1 MSHGATPMSRAR
13 HLELLT
19 LLGTGLLSVA
29 VAVVSAMPSASTYEI
44 SIYGALPSYFWVS
57 IVGALFFGGL
67 VILLSAAEPEDTTWR
82 PALVLMGLSNLVLF
96 LMPFLRGYQMY
107 GREDPMSH
115 LGYIRDFVATGEIGA
130 NIYPPAHV
138 LAVTVADATGL
149 DWMTVAMLLSPMFS
163 LLYYGA
169 MFYVLRA
176 VFDSRREILF
186 GLPFV
191 MLPVL
196 RFAHLGFRPFALSL
210 MLIPV
215 SLYLL
220 FKSDQS
226 ATPAIRTA
234 FVIVLF
240 GQTFYHPLTALFV
253 IGIFVLYRGSNHIP
267 GMSGSYPTTKNLFSL
282 SVALFAV
289 WYTQYAGIL
298 LRFKR
303 IYATVFGVNQGEPPV
318 AAYQS
323 TIQES
328 SPALIDIFRVMVFK
342 YGVEFMLFGLG
353 FVFTAAA
360 VFLIRKGR
368 YVPTPHLGMFIGTV
382 IVFSFGGLFFLVSD
396 LIVPPNRP
404 FQIAKIG
411 AIILVGQLLYVGWT
425 KIDWSR
431 RRIGRTAGFW
441 PIAVVILLLLAS
453 LTTFSVYKSPLN
465 SERNPQV
472 TEMELEGSAWLM
484 GHGEATDNLDRFG
497 ITFHRHHDY
506 RNGVQALDNFDE
518 GTPPNHF
525 NYTRR
530 QYLGSSYESD
540 HYLTI
545 TRKGRITYPELFPG
559 YRDRW
564 RYTPGDFNQLER
576 DQTINRLYDNGD
588 YTQYLVNAT
597 ATDRAAAGP
606 S

>member
-1 MSHGATPMSRAR
+1 MSRAR

-19 LLGTGLLSVA
+19 LLGTGLLILA
-29 VAVVSAMPSASTYEI
+29 VAVVSAVPSATKYEI

-57 IVGALFFGGL
+57 IVGALFVGGL
-67 VILLSAAEPEDTTWR
+67 VILLSAAEPADTTWQ
-82 PALVLMGLSNLVLF
+82 PALALMILSNLVLF

-115 LGYIRDFVATGEIGA
+115 LGYIRDFVVTGEIGA

-138 LAVTVADATGL
+138 LAVTVSDATGL
-149 DWMTVAMLLSPMFS
+149 DWMTVVMVLSPVFS

-169 MFYVLRA
+169 MFYLLRT
-176 VFDSRREILF
+176 VFDSRREMLF
-186 GLPFV
+186 GIPFV

-196 RFAHLGFRPFALSL
+196 RFAHLGFRPFALSI
-210 MLIPV
+210 MLIPF

-226 ATPAIRTA
+226 ATPATRTA

-240 GQTFYHPLTALFV
+240 AQTFYHPLTALFV
-253 IGIFVLYRGSNHIP
+253 IGVFVLYRGSNHVP
-267 GMSGSYPTTKNLFSL
+267 SMGGPFPTTKNLFSI

-303 IYATVFGVNQGEPPV
+303 IYTTLFGVDQGEPPV
-318 AAYQS
+318 AAYQQ

-328 SPALIDIFRVMVFK
+328 SPALIDILRVILFK

-353 FVFTAAA
+353 FTFTVAAA
-360 VFLIRKGR
+360 ALVWKGR
-368 YVPTPHLGMFIGTV
+368 YVPTPHLGMFTGTV
-382 IVFSFGGLFFLVSD
+382 VVFSFGGLLFLVSD

-411 AIILVGQLLYVGWT
+411 AIVLVGQLLYVGWI
-425 KIDWSR
+425 KIDWSE
-431 RRIGRTAGFW
+431 RRIGRTVGFW
-441 PIAVVILLLLAS
+441 PTAVVVLLLLAS
-453 LTTFSVYKSPLN
+453 LSTFSVYKSPLS

-484 GHGEATDNLDRFG
+484 GHGEATENLDRFG

-506 RNGVQALDNFDE
+506 RNGVQTSDNFDE
-518 GTPPNHF
+518 GTPPSHF
-525 NYTRR
+525 NYTTR
-530 QYLGSSYESD
+530 QYLGSSYDSD

-564 RYTPGDFNQLER
+564 RYTPGDFDQLER
-576 DQTINRLYDNGD
+576 DQTVNRLYDNGD

-597 ATDRAAAGP
+597 ANDGATASP
-606 S
+606 N

>member
-1 MSHGATPMSRAR
+1 MFHGATSMSRAR

-19 LLGTGLLSVA
+19 LLGTGLLMIA
-29 VAVVSAMPSASTYEI
+29 VAVVSAMPSATKYEI
-44 SIYGALPSYFWVS
+44 SIYGTLPWYFWVS
-57 IVGALFFGGL
+57 IVGALFVGGL
-67 VILLSAAEPEDTTWR
+67 VILLSAAEPADTTWR
-82 PALVLMGLSNLVLF
+82 PALVLMVLSNLILF

-115 LGYIRDFVATGEIGA
+115 LGYIRDFVVTGEIGA

-138 LAVTVADATGL
+138 LAVTVSNATGL
-149 DWMTVAMLLSPMFS
+149 DWTTVVMVLSPMFS

-169 MFYVLRA
+169 MFYLLRT
-176 VFDSRREILF
+176 VFDSRRQMLF

-196 RFAHLGFRPFALSL
+196 RFAHLGFRPFALSI
-210 MLIPV
+210 MLIPF

-226 ATPAIRTA
+226 ATPVTRAA
-234 FVIVLF
+234 FVIALF
-240 GQTFYHPLTALFV
+240 AQTFYHPLTALFV
-253 IGIFVLYRGSNHIP
+253 IGVFVLYRGSNHIP
-267 GMSGSYPTTKNLFSL
+267 SMDGTLPTTKNLFSL

-303 IYATVFGVNQGEPPV
+303 IYATLFGVNQGEPPV

-328 SPALIDIFRVMVFK
+328 SPALIDILRVITFK

-353 FVFTAAA
+353 FAFTVAAA
-360 VFLIRKGR
+360 FLVWKSR
-368 YVPTPHLGMFIGTV
+368 YTPTPHLGMLIGTV
-382 IVFSFGGLFFLVSD
+382 VVFSFGGLLFLVSD

-411 AIILVGQLLYVGWT
+411 AIILVGQLLYVGWR
-425 KIDWSR
+425 KIDWSE
-431 RRIGRTAGFW
+431 RRIGRTGGFW
-441 PIAVVILLLLAS
+441 PAAVVILLLLAS
-453 LTTFSVYKSPLN
+453 LSTFSVYKSPLS

-484 GHGEATDNLDRFG
+484 GHGEATENLDRFG

-506 RNGVQALDNFDE
+506 RNGVQTPDNFDE
-518 GTPPNHF
+518 GTPPSHF
-525 NYTRR
+525 NYTTR

-564 RYTPGDFNQLER
+564 RYTPGDFDQLER
-576 DQTINRLYDNGD
+576 DQTVNRLYDNGD

-597 ATDRAAAGP
+597 AADRATTGP
-606 S
+606 N